1 MLCLYDPKNV
11 LGIARCH
18 DSLVQLDMLGRG
30 PATWQ
35 RSVLMR
41 RPIISWLITARMLTN
56 LLTRRDLSIVPWFTA
71 PIVISVR
78 VNPRIGGPR
87 RIHALEV
94 EPPLAITS
102 VPSSSSGFRLAAI
115 VVKASLCIFPERKVM
130 RTIMIGAIY
139 RRAPVRI
146 SIRVIGES
154 TVRIAE
160 IV

>member
-1 MLCLYDPKNV
+1 M
-11 LGIARCH
+11 RC
-18 DSLVQLDMLGRG
+18 
-30 PATWQ
+30 
-35 RSVLMR
+35 
-41 RPIISWLITARMLTN
+41 PIISWLIAARVVTN
-56 LLTRRDLSIVPWFTA
+56 LLTRRDLSIVPWFMA
-71 PIVISVR
+71 PIEISVR

-102 VPSSSSGFRLAAI
+102 VPSSSAGFRLGAI
-115 VVKASLCIFPERKVM
+115 VVKVSLCIFPERKVM
-130 RTIMIGAIY
+130 RTITMIGAISHA
-139 RRAPVRI
+139 RGAPV